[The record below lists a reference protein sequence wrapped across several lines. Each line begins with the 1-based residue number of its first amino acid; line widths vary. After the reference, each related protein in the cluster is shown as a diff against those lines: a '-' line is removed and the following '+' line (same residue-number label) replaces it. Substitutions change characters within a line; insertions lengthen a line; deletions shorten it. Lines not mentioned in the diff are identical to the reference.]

1 MAGDKQAEK
10 KREIRA
16 EKHRNMTAANG
27 GVNYTAAATVAA
39 LKQCLPPTFGR
50 PVEIKVEPTEI
61 QVSEEQ
67 SNLYQTSKHRQTTQ
81 TEQKRA
87 LSGVCKVGKA
97 FFALESKTGQFHSF
111 SPSLPLT
118 QQSHRSSS
126 SENDVNKSP
135 VDEEMATLPNTNREI
150 MKTTTSMT

>member
-1 MAGDKQAEK
+1 MARDKQAEK

-39 LKQCLPPTFGR
+39 LKQCLPPTFER
-50 PVEIKVEPTEI
+50 PVEIKAEPTEV

-81 TEQKRA
+81 TEQTRA
-87 LSGVCKVGKA
+87 LSGKVGKA

-111 SPSLPLT
+111 SPFF
-118 QQSHRSSS
+118 H
-126 SENDVNKSP
+126 
-135 VDEEMATLPNTNREI
+135 
-150 MKTTTSMT
+150 